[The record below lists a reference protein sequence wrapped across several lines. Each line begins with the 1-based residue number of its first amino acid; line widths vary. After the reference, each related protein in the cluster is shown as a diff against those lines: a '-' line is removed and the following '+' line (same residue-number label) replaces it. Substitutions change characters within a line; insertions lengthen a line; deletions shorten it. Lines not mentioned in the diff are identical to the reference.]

1 MFLIAMALSHHE
13 CCGSHQARILLDTK
27 SPERKAPFHG
37 GSTQGICF
45 FILNKLQ
52 SAQCLLVTYMVY
64 KI

>member
-13 CCGSHQARILLDTK
+13 CCGSHQARILLDT